1 LITLTRF
8 NHSQFVVNADL
19 IEFLESTPD
28 TVVSL
33 VTSKKVLV
41 LESVDEV
48 VKRIIE
54 YRKKVG
60 GSVLHVVGTALDNAE
75 AEA

>member
-1 LITLTRF
+1 MITLTRF